1 MNIITVNSAII
12 ISSSS
17 STYRIMIAIIIP
29 SRRGW
34 RHPWSWRRPRLLPLC
49 LLLVLLHIITIYI
62 YIYIYMHMYT
72 CICIICVYIY
82 IYIYIH
88 TLMYKLCNYCYHHDY
103 LYVLWLLPLC
113 VCAKQTP
120 PEKKDPW
127 AERLGMR
134 QIRGRGAVS
143 AEGLQGKGRRMHTSI
158 MLSCII
164 CDMIHLLCYKS

>member
-1 MNIITVNSAII
+1 MAASLELETTSVATVVFI
-12 ISSSS
+12 ISIV
-17 STYRIMIAIIIP
+17 THYY
-29 SRRGW
+29 
-34 RHPWSWRRPRLLPLC
+34 
-49 LLLVLLHIITIYI
+49 YI
-62 YIYIYMHMYT
+62 YIYIYAYVYMYLYNM
-72 CICIICVYIY
+72 CIY